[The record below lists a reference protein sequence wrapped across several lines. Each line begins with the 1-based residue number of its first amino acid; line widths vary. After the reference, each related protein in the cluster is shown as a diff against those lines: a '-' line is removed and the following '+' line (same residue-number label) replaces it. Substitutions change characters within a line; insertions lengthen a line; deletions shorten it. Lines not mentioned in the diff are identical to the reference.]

1 MSVVEFILRRAGE
14 VSNFTKDRLGLL
26 VLHGIWEIFT
36 TYISCTSATSY
47 LYYYVMPRSFLL
59 DTRVFSL
66 YLFPWRHWEITSEHL
81 FNNISSG
88 SSTIFRPNTNYILL
102 NWGCMIYNCL
112 LYSRISVGEVSYLPA
127 SSIQ

>member
-88 SSTIFRPNTNYILL
+88 SSTISNFSSKHK
-102 NWGCMIYNCL
+102 
-112 LYSRISVGEVSYLPA
+112 LYPFELGLYDL
-127 SSIQ
+127 